1 MTRLVHCATG
11 CALVVALL
19 AGCAGMPSPGHRLA
33 PEGAAPYLLDGTAFG
48 VSPTDRVEEVS
59 LLGVNDDMREFLAAH
74 VAMGMS
80 DQQKVQRILKA
91 ILADGL
97 QLSYDNFKTLT
108 AEEAFYAREGNCMSF
123 TNLFVALAREAGVE
137 VYYQEVEVPPSWEAQ
152 GNTWLYNK
160 HLNAVV
166 DLPGTAMMVDFAL
179 DVVETD
185 HRRQLISDQEAQARY
200 HNNMGV
206 HYMTQNDFDEAFRHF
221 RHALTLEPL
230 IGYFW
235 TNLGTLYRRMG
246 LLDAA
251 EQSYLIAVDLTAEPA
266 AMSNLARLYRQR
278 GPEELAQWY
287 EAKVQ
292 VFRRKNP
299 YYVYGI
305 AQRAY
310 EAGDYETAAREVR
323 IAINRRHGEPAFHH
337 LLGMSFLRL
346 GKLDAAEEQIS
357 LAAEFTENERERA
370 TYNRKLELLAKR

>member
-1 MTRLVHCATG
+1 
-11 CALVVALL
+11 
-19 AGCAGMPSPGHRLA
+19 
-33 PEGAAPYLLDGTAFG
+33 LDGTAFG

-74 VAMGMS
+74 VSMGMS

-91 ILADGL
+91 ILSDGL
-97 QLSYDNFKTLT
+97 QLSYDNSKTLT

-310 EAGDYETAAREVR
+310 EAGDYETAVREVR
-323 IAINRRHGEPAFHH
+323 IAINRRQGEPAFHH

>member
-1 MTRLVHCATG
+1 MRRIARGAVG
-11 CALVVALL
+11 CALLSILL
-19 AGCAGMPSPGHRLA
+19 GGCAGPAPAGYRLS
-33 PEGAAPYLLDGTAFG
+33 PEGRAADLLDGAAFG
-48 VSPTDRVEEVS
+48 VAADDQVADVELLRVNE
-59 LLGVNDDMREFLAAH
+59 DMRQFLAAH
-74 VAMGMS
+74 VSPGLS
-80 DQQKVQRILKA
+80 DQQKVRRILGA
-91 ILADGL
+91 ILSDGL
-97 QLSYDNFKTLT
+97 KLSYDSFKTLT
-108 AEEAFYAREGNCMSF
+108 AEEAFYVREGNCMSF
-123 TNLFVALAREAGVE
+123 TNLFVALAREADIK

-166 DLPGTAMMVDFAL
+166 DLPGTSMMVDFAV

-185 HRRQLISDQEAQARY
+185 HRRQLISDEEAQARY

-206 HYMTQNDFDEAFRHF
+206 HYMTQSDLDEAFRHF
-221 RHALTLEPL
+221 RHALTLEPR

-235 TNLGTLYRRMG
+235 TNLGTLYRRKG

-251 EQSYLIAVDLTAEPA
+251 EESYLIAVDLTADPA